1 MKRKKMYVFLS
12 TPSTFLDEYI
22 TAMKPAATFKG
33 SISKWILCKY
43 QIILGVLVIF
53 THRNFQILKAH
64 SLIFGLYL

>member
-1 MKRKKMYVFLS
+1 MEQKKMYVFWS

-43 QIILGVLVIF
+43 QIILLIIF
-53 THRNFQILKAH
+53 TR
-64 SLIFGLYL
+64 GLVQVSHM